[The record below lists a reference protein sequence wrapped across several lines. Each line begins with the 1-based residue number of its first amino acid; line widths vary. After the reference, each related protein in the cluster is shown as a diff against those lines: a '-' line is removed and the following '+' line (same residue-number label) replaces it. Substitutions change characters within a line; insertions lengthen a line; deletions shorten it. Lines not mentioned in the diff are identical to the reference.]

1 MAAILQ
7 SAQWIPPDRDLALRG
22 QIKTG
27 WSTLAARKP
36 NRYVANGTGELT
48 DEELETI
55 QTVISKADV
64 LERKEHIRIGLLS
77 LQYEQLCSN
86 ARGNGDTSC
95 IICGYD
101 FVVPKS
107 RVTIQLHICQA
118 CTRAVC
124 SRCKADYKKSSGE
137 IMVLC
142 RLCYDSRELW
152 KKSGAWLMNGSLP
165 PVVMVSKEEL
175 EKIQM
180 TLIPSINK
188 RGKLDTVAMQQE
200 AQNSDNDE
208 EDQSYIGLQSIL
220 KRGEAQGLSRRK
232 VVRKRSPRGTMTRG
246 GSPGIRDVVG
256 AGGSSNLDVG
266 ESHTSTHQ
274 HHSREGTPQIVIESP
289 TPDVTRT
296 SEDLLQPIS
305 VPPSAYQSSHP
316 ATLKQDPNPTATPP
330 EPSPGG
336 QVSPS
341 HEGFTRLDGDGLQ
354 PYHRRSKVIRKR
366 GGGGGGAMSHSKST
380 EEFATSV
387 PSRATGSAF
396 EDSRPLDTQSG
407 AVVRPIE
414 VFKTQEEGNDGFK
427 KTRPRLQFAM
437 VPAGQDVAEAPT
449 REDITIAP
457 TDGMVK
463 DSEFKRV
470 KVAAS
475 SEGAVGHDP
484 AGKEV
489 ASVKMAED
497 SEFRKVRMSPSP
509 HHRASSDVNVS
520 HELEGSPVST
530 GDEFRKVKLNAL
542 SHQTTLDVSLGSV
555 EKFSMN
561 DQVRS
566 GEEVRK
572 VEIVSEKPAEV
583 RMTQQ
588 LPNRR
593 VEPQTDNLSK
603 TEKEEERPPS
613 PHAISHGSLSRDSP
627 SENTPSV
634 QNVTKRRVVQSLQ
647 TEVGER
653 DTLKMSHKSKG
664 SSPPAEHPVGGLEG
678 ADGKKGIARVQL
690 STDDTLG
697 AHEDSTVLS
706 ASVQSESSVQEEEE
720 EGKLQASQG
729 GTDDD
734 PQGDEEQKR
743 TQHDRQRPQWKRRQA
758 MSRRART
765 NDEDDQ
771 EAGPRPRS
779 RVISAT
785 SEASPR
791 RPLVQSHD
799 NGSPAGDNV

>member
-1 MAAILQ
+1 MHYLPHLHAAQECPSPL
-7 SAQWIPPDRDLALRG
+7 
-22 QIKTG
+22 
-27 WSTLAARKP
+27 
-36 NRYVANGTGELT
+36 LT
-48 DEELETI
+48 
-55 QTVISKADV
+55 
-64 LERKEHIRIGLLS
+64 
-77 LQYEQLCSN
+77 
-86 ARGNGDTSC
+86 
-95 IICGYD
+95 
-101 FVVPKS
+101 
-107 RVTIQLHICQA
+107 
-118 CTRAVC
+118 
-124 SRCKADYKKSSGE
+124 
-137 IMVLC
+137 
-142 RLCYDSRELW
+142 
-152 KKSGAWLMNGSLP
+152 
-165 PVVMVSKEEL
+165 
-175 EKIQM
+175 
-180 TLIPSINK
+180 
-188 RGKLDTVAMQQE
+188 QE

-220 KRGEAQGLSRRK
+220 KVTAKTGPKEEGFRDIDNLTHPPYRHKRGEAQGLSRRK

-246 GSPGIRDVVG
+246 GSPGSRDVVG
-256 AGGSSNLDVG
+256 AGGGSTLDVG

-305 VPPSAYQSSHP
+305 IPPSAYQSSHP

-396 EDSRPLDTQSG
+396 EDSRPLDNQSG

-603 TEKEEERPPS
+603 TEKEERPPS
-613 PHAISHGSLSRDSP
+613 PHAVSYGSLSRDSP

-653 DTLKMSHKSKG
+653 DTVDSLIMSHKSKG

-690 STDDTLG
+690 STDYTLG

-720 EGKLQASQG
+720 EGKWQASQG